1 MQVCVC
7 VHVSICVFVYVC
19 VYVLVQV
26 KEKKNCRFFKRTLDF
41 CFIKVEAMGETQR
54 IVLFNCVSTSKSFLT
69 FLQLKVYT
77 NTVVSTLPGKFMIKM
92 TSLY

>member
-26 KEKKNCRFFKRTLDF
+26 KEKKIAGFSREHLIF
-41 CFIKVEAMGETQR
+41 A
-54 IVLFNCVSTSKSFLT
+54 S
-69 FLQLKVYT
+69 
-77 NTVVSTLPGKFMIKM
+77 
-92 TSLY
+92 